1 MSEKG
6 VSSVQ
11 PRQRGVGGKVLVPP
25 VEETIEAPE
34 ALKGQKPWVS
44 EERGRVH
51 PVEAARRGWAERH
64 DILNTKPL
72 KELMKLLKR

>member
-11 PRQRGVGGKVLVPP
+11 PRQRGVGGKVLVSP
-25 VEETIEAPE
+25 VEETTEAPE

-51 PVEAARRGWAERH
+51 SVEAARRGWAEKN
-64 DILNTKPL
+64 DILNSRPL
-72 KELMKLLKR
+72 NGFLAALQ